1 MIIQVNYLV
10 LCIAMYQTIHIF
22 ASQTKVLC
30 IAIYSVMTNKVLTT
44 KFVKTWQTWKTQNR
58 RCEKVCSNTA

>member
-1 MIIQVNYLV
+1 MIIQVNYTV
-10 LCIAMYQTIHIF
+10 LCIAMYQIIHIF

-44 KFVKTWQTWKTQNR
+44 
-58 RCEKVCSNTA
+58 